1 MGKLTVTVY
10 LPAALREYDLTI
22 PADLP
27 LSQLTPLAAKALSQA
42 AEGRFIP
49 APASL
54 LCQRD
59 TGEILNI
66 NMTPYELGLRN
77 GSRLMLI

>member
-27 LSQLTPLAAKALSQA
+27 LSQLTPLAAKALSQSTYSTVYPGAHLA
-42 AEGRFIP
+42 AVP
-49 APASL
+49 AGHRGDP
-54 LCQRD
+54 Q
-59 TGEILNI
+59 
-66 NMTPYELGLRN
+66 Y
-77 GSRLMLI
+77 